1 MRRLLGFLVF
11 LLGFAAAAAEAKERW
26 PKARH
31 CDPLSWFC
39 AGPNGLE
46 SRGPAPFFGVPS
58 YARPDR
64 GWRSHAGR
72 HRGWSPDARHDRGW
86 TVPPTVR
93 PRHYVPT
100 RPDVSDPPRPRRHT
114 GPVICDPGR
123 GVCYRPQ
130 PEPSARPRGFV
141 WRGLDD
147 GPHRLYRPD
156 RRSPPPVRFRP
167 EWR

>member
-1 MRRLLGFLVF
+1 MRGLLGLLVF
-11 LLGFAAAAAEAKERW
+11 LLGFAAVLAEARERG
-26 PKARH
+26 PRARH

-46 SRGPAPFFGVPS
+46 NRAPAPFYGVPS

-64 GWRSHAGR
+64 GWPSQVRR
-72 HRGWSPDARHDRGW
+72 DRGW
-86 TVPPTVR
+86 AVPPDVG
-93 PRHYVPT
+93 PRHYVPPQ
-100 RPDVSDPPRPRRHT
+100 PDFRVPPRPRRQS

-130 PEPSARPRGFV
+130 PEPGRRPHGFV

-156 RRSPPPVRFRP
+156 RRPPPSVRFRP